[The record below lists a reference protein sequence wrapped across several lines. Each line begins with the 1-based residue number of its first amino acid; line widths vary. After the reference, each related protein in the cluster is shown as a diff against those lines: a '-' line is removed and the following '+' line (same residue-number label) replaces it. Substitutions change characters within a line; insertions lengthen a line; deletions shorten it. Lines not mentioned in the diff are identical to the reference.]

1 MTLYGRGN
9 IMEFKAEDLLKL
21 ILTSCFY
28 VNDRGELE
36 WMFNEGHSIE
46 STANV
51 SSKCLEPYI
60 SKEQLADKTYK
71 EQL

>member
-1 MTLYGRGN
+1 
-9 IMEFKAEDLLKL
+9 MEFKAEDLLKL

-60 SKEQLADKTYK
+60 SKEQLADKAFK
-71 EQL
+71 KQL